1 MHNLKQININ
11 EKIPRIMHL
20 IQLLSK
26 KMIPPLGYITVLKS
40 LILTKITHKLISL
53 PTPNE
58 EVYRKN
64 VYRFHFKKGKT

>member
-1 MHNLKQININ
+1 MHNLTQININ
-11 EKIPRIMHL
+11 EKIPQIMHL
-20 IQLLSK
+20 IQLK

-40 LILTKITHKLISL
+40 LILTKNTHKLISL